1 MHRALAGFVVAICA
15 AAACAQSPA
24 APEQAA
30 GIPTEW
36 EIGAI
41 LGEIGAHYGRLLDTL
56 NRIDA
61 KAWTQKGASETYAEQ
76 VEAAKGQARAI
87 EAAAKTLAPYPE
99 KLAPELELLF
109 RIDGT
114 ARILESVEDGMRKY
128 QSAADA
134 QSLASQEAENGTNGE
149 RLRSYV
155 LDLAAQRE
163 KQLAMLDREA
173 QRCREAITIQTAPPQ
188 GKKK

>member
-1 MHRALAGFVVAICA
+1 MHRQSAAFVLLICA

-24 APEQAA
+24 APKQPA

-36 EIGAI
+36 ESGVI
-41 LGEIGAHYGRLLDTL
+41 LGEIGAHYGRLLESL
-56 NRIDA
+56 NAIDA
-61 KAWTQKGASETYAEQ
+61 KAWAQKGASDTYAEQ
-76 VEAAKGQARAI
+76 LEAAKGQARAM
-87 EAAAKTLAPYPE
+87 EAAAKALAADPE

-114 ARILESVEDGMRKY
+114 SRILESVEEAVRKY
-128 QSAADA
+128 QSPADA
-134 QSLASQEAENGTNGE
+134 QRLTSQVAENGVNGE

-163 KQLAMLDREA
+163 KQIAMLDREA
-173 QRCREAITIQTAPPQ
+173 QRCRESITVQTAPQP
-188 GKKK
+188 KKK